1 MIYPTRTAILIA
13 GLGLPLALGCSLLS
27 PALWI
32 LGPAWVVGVLALSLA
47 DAVFGAPLH
56 RVVVRVETAPTLAV
70 SADGALEARVAFER
84 GPPPALAELALE
96 TGARLTPEP
105 ARRVARVAG
114 REAHASF
121 RLKPN
126 RRGEAALERLW
137 VRWRGPLGLVW
148 KQTARPLDRT
158 VAIVPNVQAVKD
170 EALRLFSR
178 DAPFGSKAQLERGDG
193 SEFQALRE
201 FQAGMDNRT
210 IDWKRSATH
219 GALVAKEFR
228 TERNH
233 PVVLALD
240 TGRLMSAPLGGAP
253 RIDRAIDAALVLAY
267 VALKSGDRVALFAF
281 DAKPRVASGAV
292 SGTGAFPLI
301 QKLAAGIDYSAEETN
316 FTLGLTS
323 LQARLERRSLVVV
336 FADFADTTS
345 AELMVENV
353 ARLLK
358 RHLVLFVIFRDQEL
372 EGLAAAEPLAP
383 EDVSRAVVAGALL
396 RERELTVA
404 RLRRLGVHVLET
416 AAERLGPALLDAY
429 VDLKRRDLL

>member
-13 GLGLPLALGCSLLS
+13 GLGLPLALVLSLAS
-27 PALWI
+27 PGLWI
-32 LGPAWVVGVLALSLA
+32 AGPAWALFVLALSLA
-47 DAVFGAPLH
+47 DAVMGAPLH
-56 RVVVRVETAPTLAV
+56 RARVEIETAPVLAV
-70 SADGALEARVAFER
+70 SAEGTLDATVTFER
-84 GPPPALAELALE
+84 GAPPARAELALE
-96 TGARLTPEP
+96 VGERLTPEP
-105 ARRVARVAG
+105 ARRTADVAARAAG
-114 REAHASF
+114 VRF

-126 RRGEAALERLW
+126 RRGEATVERLW
-137 VRWRGPLGLVW
+137 VRWRGPMGLVW
-148 KQTARPLDRT
+148 KQTARPLDRSI
-158 VAIVPNVQAVKD
+158 AIIPNVQAVKD
-170 EALRLFSR
+170 QALRLFSR
-178 DAPFGSKAQLERGDG
+178 DALFGSKAQRERGDG

-201 FQAGMDNRT
+201 FQTGMDPRT
-210 IDWKRSATH
+210 IDWKRSAAH

-240 TGRLMSAPLGGAP
+240 TGRLMCAPLGGVP
-253 RIDRAIDAALVLAY
+253 RIDRAIDAALMLAY
-267 VALKSGDRVALFAF
+267 VALRTGDRVALFAF
-281 DAKPRVASGAV
+281 DAKPRTASGAV
-292 SGTGAFPLI
+292 SGVGGFPLL

-323 LQARLERRSLVVV
+323 LSARLERRSLVVV
-336 FADFADTTS
+336 FADFADSTS

-372 EGLAAAEPLAP
+372 EGFAAAEPKEP

-396 RERELTVA
+396 RERELVVA
-404 RLRRLGVHVLET
+404 KLRRLGVHVLET
-416 AAERLGPALLDAY
+416 SVERLGPALLDTY

>member
-1 MIYPTRTAILIA
+1 VIYPTRTAILIT
-13 GLGLPLALGCSLLS
+13 GLGLPLALACSLLS
-27 PALWI
+27 PGLWI
-32 LGPAWVVGVLALSLA
+32 LGPAWVVAVLALGLV
-47 DAVFGAPLH
+47 DAVLGAPLH
-56 RVVVRVETAPTLAV
+56 RVGVRVETAATLAV
-70 SADGALEARVAFER
+70 STEGTLQARVEFER
-84 GPPPALAELALE
+84 GRPPALAELALE

-105 ARRVARVAG
+105 ARRTAKVAARQAQ
-114 REAHASF
+114 ASF
-121 RLKPN
+121 RLKPV
-126 RRGEAALERLW
+126 RRGEAPLKRLW

-148 KQTARPLDRT
+148 KQTTRELHRT
-158 VAIVPNVQAVKD
+158 VAIIPNVQAVKD

-193 SEFQALRE
+193 SEFQSLRE
-201 FQAGMDNRT
+201 FQAGMDHRT

-240 TGRLMSAPLGGAP
+240 TGRLMCAPLGGVP
-253 RIDRAIDAALVLAY
+253 RIDRAIDAALILAY
-267 VALKSGDRVALFAF
+267 VALKTGDRVALYAF

-323 LQARLERRSLVVV
+323 LQSRLERRSLVVV

-345 AELMVENV
+345 AELMVENM

-372 EGLAAAEPLAP
+372 EGLAGAEPVEP

-396 RERELTVA
+396 RERELVVA
-404 RLRRLGVHVLET
+404 KLRRLGVHVLET
-416 AAERLGPALLDAY
+416 PVERLGPALLDAY